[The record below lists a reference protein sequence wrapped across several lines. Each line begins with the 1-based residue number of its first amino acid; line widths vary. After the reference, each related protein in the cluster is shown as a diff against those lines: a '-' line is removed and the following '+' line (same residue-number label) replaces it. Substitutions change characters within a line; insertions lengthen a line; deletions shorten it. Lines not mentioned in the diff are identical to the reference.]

1 MTEEKQKCE
10 RQNMVGPLLWKK
22 KSFKVGF
29 ERVQAGF
36 CQRGRGML
44 FRVGELKM
52 ERAREP
58 TVEKKSDTRLLEAE
72 SIAGF
77 GNELAGMSQAP
88 PPQQQQPLHIKA
100 LDVCRLVIKCSG

>member
-1 MTEEKQKCE
+1 MEK
-10 RQNMVGPLLWKK
+10 
-22 KSFKVGF
+22 
-29 ERVQAGF
+29 
-36 CQRGRGML
+36 
-44 FRVGELKM
+44 
-52 ERAREP
+52 AREP